1 MTLAFITTAKNE
13 KAAKKTAR
21 FLESYG
27 IPVTIKQ
34 NADKRY
40 ALLTDRMHEPR
51 AKSLRSDTILWN

>member
-1 MTLAFITTAKNE
+1 MALAFITTARNE

-27 IPVTIKQ
+27 IPVTIKR

-40 ALLTDRMHEPR
+40 ALLTDRMHETR
-51 AKSLRSDTILWN
+51 AKLSH

>member
-1 MTLAFITTAKNE
+1 MALAFITTAKNE

-27 IPVTIKQ
+27 IPVVINR

-40 ALLTDRMHEPR
+40 ALLTDRMHAHR
-51 AKSLRSDTILWN
+51 ARSIRSAR

>member
-1 MTLAFITTAKNE
+1 MALAFITTAKNE

-27 IPVTIKQ
+27 IPVTIKR

-40 ALLTDRMHEPR
+40 ALLTDRLHEPR
-51 AKSLRSDTILWN
+51 AKSLRMNAM